1 MPSKLTGVL
10 NMTADRDDFDNPWKQ
25 VLEKYFPEFMLFF
38 FPDIHADIDWV
49 KGYDFMDQEFQ
60 QIVRD
65 ADSTKMYVDKLVKVW
80 RKNGAE
86 NIVFIHIE
94 VQSQE
99 EGTFSKRVFTYNYRI
114 RDCYDAKIVS
124 LAVLGDDR
132 TNWRPQP
139 FEDELWGCRVTF
151 EFPMV
156 KLLDYESRWAELETS
171 ANPFALVVMAHL
183 KTKETQKNPQSRKEW
198 KFRLTRNLLEQG
210 LDRQDIM
217 ELLSFL
223 DWMMELPPA
232 LKQAFKNEIYQY
244 QEARKMR
251 FISVFEEIAVEDT
264 QRKIALKL
272 LEEGV
277 SIEIIA
283 RSTKLS
289 IEEIQALQNQQ
300 SKE

>member
-1 MPSKLTGVL
+1 VL
-10 NMTADRDDFDNPWKQ
+10 FRGF
-25 VLEKYFPEFMLFF
+25 
-38 FPDIHADIDWV
+38 
-49 KGYDFMDQEFQ
+49 G
-60 QIVRD
+60 
-65 ADSTKMYVDKLVKVW
+65 
-80 RKNGAE
+80 
-86 NIVFIHIE
+86 
-94 VQSQE
+94 
-99 EGTFSKRVFTYNYRI
+99 
-114 RDCYDAKIVS
+114 
-124 LAVLGDDR
+124 
-132 TNWRPQP
+132 
-139 FEDELWGCRVTF
+139 DELWGCRVTF

-156 KLLDYESRWAELETS
+156 KLLDYESRWAELEAST
-171 ANPFALVVMAHL
+171 NPFAFVVMAHL

-264 QRKIALKL
+264 QREIALKL